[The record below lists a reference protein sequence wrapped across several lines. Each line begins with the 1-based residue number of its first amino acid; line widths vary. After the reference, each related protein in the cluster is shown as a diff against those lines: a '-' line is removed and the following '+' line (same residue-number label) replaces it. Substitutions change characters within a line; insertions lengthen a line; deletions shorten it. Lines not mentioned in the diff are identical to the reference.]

1 MVPCTNIYFKILT
14 TTTDYGFELFQEN
27 CPSFIGII
35 VVVIVILIIV
45 TIIVMILIIII

>member
-1 MVPCTNIYFKILT
+1 MYFKIIT
-14 TTTDYGFELFQEN
+14 TTTDYGFELWFQVPFQED

-35 VVVIVILIIV
+35 VVVIVIIIV